1 MTLEVAQKIADAVL
15 YEGYV
20 LYPYRASAKKNQMRW
35 QFGVLAPPGYAERV
49 EDETSF
55 SKTECLLDPTD
66 SCRLQVRA
74 RWLQLQSREVE
85 AAEPGTDLF
94 RSVEGLEVGD
104 DFYVVWEE
112 AIERQVDSSF
122 RLEDLMGP
130 EQTLEFSF
138 PGEIHTETLGD
149 AEGVKGRLVRQT
161 WDLTGR
167 VRIEAEELPGPY
179 GVVRLRAYVE
189 NAAQW
194 VDERAGRDEMLRH
207 SIIGAHLLIAVED
220 GEFLS
225 LLEPPE
231 WARAAAEACENL
243 HTFPVLAGPEGQ
255 RDVLLSSPIILY
267 DHPQIAPE
275 SPGDMYDSTEID
287 EILTLRTMALTDE
300 EKREARATDARAAAV
315 IDRADHLPQEI
326 LDRLHG
332 TVRYVR
338 GMTGEVDEPETFQTP
353 LNPDVP
359 AAPPEGV
366 PWWDPG
372 SDSSVSPET
381 DEVVIEGVAV
391 RSGSRVRLTP
401 GLKRADAQDMFLV
414 GRAARVEAV
423 LLDVDGNKHLAVTL
437 EDDPAADLNRSH
449 GRFRYFSPDEVAPL
463 EGSDR

>member
-1 MTLEVAQKIADAVL
+1 
-15 YEGYV
+15 
-20 LYPYRASAKKNQMRW
+20 MRLPVTR
-35 QFGVLAPPGYAERV
+35 GRV

-74 RWLQLQSREVE
+74 RWLQLQSSEVE

-179 GVVRLRAYVE
+179 GVVRLRAYVGTRRRGWTSE
-189 NAAQW
+189 PGETRCCGIRSSARTCW
-194 VDERAGRDEMLRH
+194 
-207 SIIGAHLLIAVED
+207 IAVED

-300 EKREARATDARAAAV
+300 EKHEARATNARAAAI

-401 GLKRADAQDMFLV
+401 GLRARGCSRHVSRGQSGT
-414 GRAARVEAV
+414 GRGRLIGCRREQAP
-423 LLDVDGNKHLAVTL
+423 GG
-437 EDDPAADLNRSH
+437 DLGRRSC
-449 GRFRYFSPDEVAPL
+449 GRPE
-463 EGSDR
+463 